1 MTDINKDKELEAGC
15 CCCGS
20 EADESCCG
28 NEANNEEG
36 CCCEGE
42 STGCNCMDE
51 PGHHHEHGPGC
62 DHDHDHEHEH
72 MVTFENEDGTTSEY
86 PVVDEFEFDGELY
99 VLVLNS
105 DETVTPLKSMG
116 EDGELVFLTEEEF
129 EVVANAYNELLDAE
143 DEDEDEEEEEKEEE

>member
-1 MTDINKDKELEAGC
+1 
-15 CCCGS
+15 
-20 EADESCCG
+20 
-28 NEANNEEG
+28 
-36 CCCEGE
+36 
-42 STGCNCMDE
+42 
-51 PGHHHEHGPGC
+51 
-62 DHDHDHEHEH
+62 

-105 DETVTPLKSMG
+105 DDTVTPLRSMG

-143 DEDEDEEEEEKEEE
+143 DEDEEEEEEKN